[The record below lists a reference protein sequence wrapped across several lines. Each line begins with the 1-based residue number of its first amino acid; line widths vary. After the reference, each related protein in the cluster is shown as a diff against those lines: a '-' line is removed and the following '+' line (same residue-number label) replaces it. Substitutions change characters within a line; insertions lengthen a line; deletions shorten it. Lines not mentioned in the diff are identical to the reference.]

1 MSAYEAIT
9 NHQLVLA
16 VFGQW
21 PSFHD
26 GEIHRLILDRTRR
39 LPDGAFYP
47 SVELFLRGW
56 IMTSEVTEA
65 DYYKLQND
73 SIVHFLFEQVTDLE
87 LDGLNHQ
94 NVLSSLKLELVQD
107 QESGSPVLAV
117 ALSHCYGLSGGFKAV
132 RASVVSVAPYV
143 SETAA

>member
-1 MSAYEAIT
+1 MNAYEAIT

-16 VFGQW
+16 AFGQW

-39 LPDGAFYP
+39 LPSGSFYP
-47 SVELFLRGW
+47 SVELFVRGW
-56 IMTSEVTEA
+56 IMTSKITEA
-65 DYYKLQND
+65 GYYRLDNN
-73 SIVHFLFEQVTDLE
+73 SLVHFLFEQVTELE

-94 NVLSSLKLELVQD
+94 NVLSSLELEMVQD
-107 QESGSPVLAV
+107 QESGSPALAV
-117 ALSHCYGLSGGFKAV
+117 ELSHCYGLSGSFKAMQ
-132 RASVVSVAPYV
+132 ASVVSVVPYV